1 MSRWCDRSIHDP
13 GHSDETCGPLEVAR
27 LFGTLVA
34 ETILA
39 SVHVR
44 AHRQAGHMDAS
55 DLIKALQNTLRGGG
69 RPHMEPVALSR
80 SLDCLEPL
88 SRKPSW
94 PAFMCE
100 RTDRPDI
107 WTQAI

>member
-1 MSRWCDRSIHDP
+1 MRDIP
-13 GHSDETCGPLEVAR
+13 HSPVALYEVAH

-44 AHRQAGHMDAS
+44 ARKQAGHMGAS

-69 RPHMEPVALSR
+69 RPHKGECGLDPLLERIRIDESLPALAR
-80 SLDCLEPL
+80 ELFAALAKEYAQL
-88 SRKPSW
+88 
-94 PAFMCE
+94 
-100 RTDRPDI
+100 
-107 WTQAI
+107 QAQIDEVDA